1 MKSTARY
8 VRWAGLFAVVALA
21 GVSAACS
28 GDQGPEPTATEESA
42 APTPS
47 PEASTPEPTPTPSE
61 GPEPPSA
68 AGGFDIDIDDDT
80 TMQEVFDAFGGSE
93 QECIRDDLGDE
104 LLESVLGTRVL
115 SEDDLADEAMM
126 MVSCLAPETARE
138 FFLAAF
144 SAGTES
150 KGLITEIGA
159 EEEACLRERLAE
171 IDMAAAMAE
180 IMDSES
186 PPVAISSLFGCVPDL
201 FIEAMLADDEAA
213 AELTEQQRSCLR
225 DLIAEA
231 DWTVLAEAMEGGLE
245 SDVPAVLEFYFG
257 LFTCL
262 VESALPD
269 EEPEPTVVVEAPA
282 PTAVPAET
290 SVAANQLESATP
302 VTVGAVATG
311 EVEHGGDLDYFVF
324 EAEEGELYQIDVALG
339 TLGDSVAVLYHS
351 DWTELARNDDHGDTL
366 ASRIYWVADY
376 SGSHYV
382 AVNGYSTSTG
392 TYTLGLALVDA
403 TPLAIGWVVPG
414 EVEHEGDVDFFVF
427 EAEEG
432 QLYQI
437 DVALGTL
444 GDSVAVLYDSDW
456 TELASNYDHGDTPAS
471 RIYWVADYSGS
482 HYLAVNG
489 YSASTGSYTVGIA
502 ATEDDHSYTF
512 SGATPV
518 MVGGTTPGEMTY
530 AGDMDFFVFEAEEG
544 QLYQIDVAL
553 GTLGDSVA
561 VLYNSGEFELER
573 NDDRGSTLSSRIF
586 WEAEYSGS
594 HFVAVNGH
602 SASTGTY
609 TLRIVTR

>member
-8 VRWAGLFAVVALA
+8 VRWAGLLAVLALA
-21 GVSAACS
+21 AVSAACS

-42 APTPS
+42 APTPP

-80 TMQEVFDAFGGSE
+80 TMQEVFDAFGRSE

-104 LLESVLGTRVL
+104 LLESVLGTRAL

-126 MVSCLAPETARE
+126 IFSCLAPETARE

-144 SAGTES
+144 LAGAESA
-150 KGLITEIGA
+150 GLITEIGA

-180 IMDSES
+180 IVDSES
-186 PPVAISSLFGCVPDL
+186 PPVAISSLLGCVPDL
-201 FIEAMLADDEAA
+201 FIEAILADDEAA

-231 DWTVLAEAMEGGLE
+231 DWTVLAEAMEGEPE
-245 SDVPAVLEFYFG
+245 SDAVLEFGFS
-257 LFTCL
+257 LFACL

-311 EVEHGGDLDYFVF
+311 EVEHGGDEDYFVF

-339 TLGDSVAVLYHS
+339 TLGDSVAVLYDS
-351 DWTELARNDDHGDTL
+351 EGFELASNDDHGDNP
-366 ASRIYWVADY
+366 ASRLYWEAEY
-376 SGSHYV
+376 SGSH
-382 AVNGYSTSTG
+382 
-392 TYTLGLALVDA
+392 
-403 TPLAIGWVVPG
+403 
-414 EVEHEGDVDFFVF
+414 FV
-427 EAEEG
+427 
-432 QLYQI
+432 
-437 DVALGTL
+437 
-444 GDSVAVLYDSDW
+444 
-456 TELASNYDHGDTPAS
+456 
-471 RIYWVADYSGS
+471 
-482 HYLAVNG
+482 AVNG

-518 MVGGTTPGEMTY
+518 MVGETTPGEMTY
-530 AGDMDFFVFEAEEG
+530 AGDVDFFVFEAEEG
-544 QLYQIDVAL
+544 QLYQIDVTL

-561 VLYNSGEFELER
+561 VLYDSDEFELER
-573 NDDRGSTLSSRIF
+573 NDDRGSTLASRLY

-594 HFVAVNGH
+594 HFVAVNGY
-602 SASTGTY
+602 SAGTGTY

>member
-1 MKSTARY
+1 MNSTARY
-8 VRWAGLFAVVALA
+8 VRWAGFLAVLALA
-21 GVSAACS
+21 GVSAGCS

-42 APTPS
+42 APTPP

-68 AGGFDIDIDDDT
+68 AGGFDIEIDDDT

-104 LLESVLGTRVL
+104 LLESVLGTRAL

-126 MVSCLAPETARE
+126 IFSCLAPETARE

-144 SAGTES
+144 LAGAES
-150 KGLITEIGA
+150 EGLITEIGA

-180 IMDSES
+180 IVDSES

-201 FIEAMLADDEAA
+201 FIEAILADDEAA

-231 DWTVLAEAMEGGLE
+231 DWTVLAEAMEGEPE
-245 SDVPAVLEFYFG
+245 SDAVLEFGFS
-257 LFTCL
+257 LFACL

-311 EVEHGGDLDYFVF
+311 EVEHGGDEDYFVF

-339 TLGDSVAVLYHS
+339 TLGDSVAVLYDS
-351 DWTELARNDDHGDTL
+351 EGFELASNDDHGDTL
-366 ASRIYWVADY
+366 ASRIYWEADY
-376 SGSHYV
+376 SGSHYL
-382 AVNGYSTSTG
+382 AVNGYFDGTG

-403 TPLAIGWVVPG
+403 TPLAIGWVAPG

-432 QLYQI
+432 HLYQINVALGTLGDSVAVLYDSEGFELASNDDHGDTLASRIYWEADYSGSHYVAVNGSSTSTGSYTLGLAAVEDDHSDFLPEATPVAVGETMPGVMTNADDVDYFVFEAEEGELYQI

-444 GDSVAVLYDSDW
+444 GDSVAVLYDSEGF
-456 TELASNYDHGDTPAS
+456 ELASNDDHGDTLAS
-471 RIYWVADYSGS
+471 RIYWEADYSGS

-489 YSASTGSYTVGIA
+489 Y
-502 ATEDDHSYTF
+502 
-512 SGATPV
+512 
-518 MVGGTTPGEMTY
+518 
-530 AGDMDFFVFEAEEG
+530 
-544 QLYQIDVAL
+544 
-553 GTLGDSVA
+553 
-561 VLYNSGEFELER
+561 
-573 NDDRGSTLSSRIF
+573 
-586 WEAEYSGS
+586 
-594 HFVAVNGH
+594 
-602 SASTGTY
+602 
-609 TLRIVTR
+609 